1 MLRGVD
7 SAEEEDRRAISLAG
21 GPQVVPVTAHE
32 LSYASGFFLSSSGQR
47 IRARRNNRSSRDES
61 PNTTSDNHR
70 IEEDLRVGVPSL
82 FEPDYYRNLISPDHP
97 LHTRNLD
104 LALKALE
111 ICKEN
116 DLGMI
121 DNVLFW
127 KQRGLFEQDKPSVPT
142 VKITVKR
149 KPNDP
154 GWAARATR
162 AAWAVYHYL
171 PELEGSATNE
181 YNVAVEICDIL
192 FCAKNRLRMQSCTVE
207 DAIFPQWEA
216 VLEAILRTILLT
228 GVLHISCCRAGATSS
243 ISGSAPTVLLGVDPT
258 ASVDW
263 KDSASRPPLD
273 LHGLP
278 KSLTHG
284 FKEDKP
290 CEMGDSLASGHSPE
304 AQGTLGCWVELQD
317 PDTDEWMPY
326 ALTSARCVLPTD
338 AHVESCAQKGEN
350 TPAFDEWKTYGVPF
364 RDATAARLLL
374 VDSPGLYEITMN
386 MDNLDDLA
394 RDYEDEM
401 RCERFQ
407 AAQAQNE
414 PVSAPGDLKLWTYLN
429 NTLTKIRAER
439 AQIRKYQDNKNYE
452 FGTVVAASGLKARQ
466 QEPSSSEV
474 SSPSVFL
481 DWALVGMRADRRLGE
496 NKSPCSSEDFL
507 DPVSEVVGV
516 WYLEKRLQPGQS
528 LWTIGHSTA
537 KTEGRY
543 NGLRTAWI
551 THTTASN
558 SEARGEPLAHYVHS
572 MYNSYN
578 SYNGVMLWGDSG
590 SMVFDRDGYVVGM
603 CFEGNAHG
611 DTAYFMRWEDL
622 WEDILLKSGAKD
634 IRFLGDEYSYRGIP
648 LEMEWLSL
656 RMISRVS
663 E

>member
-7 SAEEEDRRAISLAG
+7 SAEKEDRRAISLAG

-32 LSYASGFFLSSSGQR
+32 LSYA
-47 IRARRNNRSSRDES
+47 DES

-121 DNVLFW
+121 DNVHFW

-142 VKITVKR
+142 MKITVKR
-149 KPNDP
+149 KPHDP
-154 GWAARATR
+154 GWPARATR

-181 YNVAVEICDIL
+181 YNIAVEICDIL
-192 FCAKNRLRMQSCTVE
+192 FCAKYRLRLQSCTVK
-207 DAIFPQWEA
+207 DAVFSQWEA
-216 VLEAILRTILLT
+216 VLEAILRTIPLA
-228 GVLHISCCRAGATSS
+228 GVLYISCCRTGATSS
-243 ISGSAPTVLLGVDPT
+243 TSGSAPTVLLGVDPT

-263 KDSASRPPLD
+263 KVVREQIVTVLESFGLDSVGVLIRQDPASRPPLD

-284 FKEDKP
+284 FEEDKP
-290 CEMGDSLASGHSPE
+290 Y
-304 AQGTLGCWVELQD
+304 
-317 PDTDEWMPY
+317 EWMPY

-374 VDSPGLYEITMN
+374 DDSPGLYEIIMN

-414 PVSAPGDLKLWTYLN
+414 PVSAPGDLKFWTYPN

-439 AQIRKYQDNKNYE
+439 AQIQKDQDNKNYE

-481 DWALVGMRADRRLGE
+481 DWQLVRMRADRRLGE

-516 WYLEKRLQPGQS
+516 WYLEERLQPGKS
-528 LWTIGHSTA
+528 LWKIGHSTA

-551 THTTASN
+551 THTTATIF
-558 SEARGEPLAHYVHS
+558 EARGEPLVQYVHS
-572 MYNSYN
+572 IYNSYN

-622 WEDILLKSGAKD
+622 WEDILRKSGAKN